1 MVCALPAELRY
12 FPKRAGVE
20 VIASGVGPIEAAL
33 ATAAALARRPYR
45 AVINAGIAGVF
56 PGQGEVGDAVL
67 VGSETIAGLGLEG
80 GGPLALPD
88 GAQLIDCV
96 EADAA
101 LMAQCAGSG
110 LRAVRGVTVSTITT
124 TDETAVRLCSLY
136 DAVVESMEGFAV
148 LRAGTVAG
156 IPALEVR
163 GISNY
168 VGDRAKSA
176 CNFEL
181 GARATA
187 AALGAVLD
195 QLV

>member
-1 MVCALPAELRY
+1 MCALPAELRY
-12 FPKRAGVE
+12 FPKREGVE
-20 VIASGVGPIEAAL
+20 VLASGVGPVEAAL
-33 ATAAALARRPYR
+33 TTVAALMRRPYS
-45 AVINAGIAGVF
+45 AVINAGIGGAF

-67 VGSETIAGLGLEG
+67 VGSEMLAGLGLEG
-80 GGPLALPD
+80 GGRLSLPD
-88 GAQLIDCV
+88 GAQLIDCA

-101 LMAQCAGSG
+101 LLARCAGSG
-110 LRAVRGVTVSTITT
+110 LRTVRGVTVSTITT
-124 TDETAVRLCSLY
+124 TDETAERLCSRY

-156 IPALEVR
+156 VPALEVR

-176 CNFEL
+176 WNFEL

-187 AALGAVLD
+187 AALEAVLD
-195 QLV
+195 HLL

>member
-1 MVCALPAELRY
+1 MCALLAELRY

-45 AVINAGIAGVF
+45 AVVNAGIAGAF

-67 VGSETIAGLGLEG
+67 VGTEAFAGLGLEG
-80 GGPLALPD
+80 GGRLALPD
-88 GAQLIDCV
+88 GAQLIEWA

-101 LMAQCAGSG
+101 LMAQCARIG
-110 LRAVRGVTVSTITT
+110 LPTVRGVTVSTITT
-124 TDETAVRLCSLY
+124 TDETAALLCSRY
-136 DAVVESMEGFAV
+136 NAGVESMEGFAV

-168 VGDRAKSA
+168 VGDRTKSA
-176 CNFEL
+176 WNFES

-195 QLV
+195 HLV